1 MRTID
6 LETIFVNYRYVQF
19 GINFHSFKLTLSLD
33 TEVLFDRQKTLSQ
46 ILESTIA
53 FVKFRHKVFLKFCLS
68 YFKTISH
75 QWICF
80 SNAW

>member
-6 LETIFVNYRYVQF
+6 LETIFVNYVQF

-33 TEVLFDRQKTLSQ
+33 TEVLFDRQKTQ

-80 SNAW
+80 WNAW